1 MRTSFLTIMLLQGTS
16 VALAQPTTSD
26 LIQASDEMSLLAG
39 QAFQEAQAQANEA
52 GLKKRR
58 SHCSWKNIR
67 IRREWGTLSKK
78 ERKSY
83 IDAVKCLQS
92 KPARTPAD
100 VAPGAKTRFD
110 DYVATHINQTLNI
123 HYTGNFLTWH
133 RYFTWVYEEALR
145 NECGYKGTQ
154 PYWDWAKTAATGL
167 TSSPIF
173 DGSDTSMSGDGAYE
187 GCRED
192 IVLGK
197 NQPGLTPIHLPTG
210 NGGGC
215 VQSGPF
221 KSMSVNLG
229 PISLDSPGGET
240 ITNPNGPLSY
250 NPRCLKRDLS
260 AEVNRRYSNA
270 SSILSN
276 ILKPQDVADFQL
288 QIQGKPGTGTIG
300 IHGGGHYSLGGD
312 PGRDVFT
319 SPGDP
324 AFYLHHSM
332 LDRVWWIWQM
342 LDPKKRVFSDSAISG
357 TNTFLDSPPSANTTL
372 DDYVDF
378 FYAGGTPTKIRDLL
392 STVHGPFCYV
402 YL

>member
-1 MRTSFLTIMLLQGTS
+1 
-16 VALAQPTTSD
+16 
-26 LIQASDEMSLLAG
+26 
-39 QAFQEAQAQANEA
+39 
-52 GLKKRR
+52 
-58 SHCSWKNIR
+58 
-67 IRREWGTLSKK
+67 
-78 ERKSY
+78 
-83 IDAVKCLQS
+83 
-92 KPARTPAD
+92 
-100 VAPGAKTRFD
+100 
-110 DYVATHINQTLNI
+110 
-123 HYTGNFLTWH
+123 
-133 RYFTWVYEEALR
+133 
-145 NECGYKGTQ
+145 
-154 PYWDWAKTAATGL
+154 
-167 TSSPIF
+167 
-173 DGSDTSMSGDGAYE
+173 
-187 GCRED
+187 
-192 IVLGK
+192 
-197 NQPGLTPIHLPTG
+197 
-210 NGGGC
+210 
-215 VQSGPF
+215 
-221 KSMSVNLG
+221 MSVNLG

-260 AEVNRRYSNA
+260 SEVNRRYSNA

-276 ILKPQDVADFQL
+276 ILKPQNVADFQL

-342 LDPKKRVFSDSAISG
+342 LDPKKRVFSEFAISG

-392 STVHGPFCYV
+392 STIHGPFCYV